1 MKTVITEVFTFDEL
15 SETAKNKAIENHR
28 YKNCYASHYFD
39 EIIDS
44 AKKVIEIFNLKT
56 GREYSDIR
64 TGHIDDAILQ
74 LKGVRLFKYI
84 INNYGNDLFTPK
96 YIKCIDKEFRC
107 KLFICKVNTG
117 RDGNKYTLV
126 YSKTKRDNSCVLT
139 GCCYDEDILKPIYN
153 FLKKPKENTT
163 FEDLMNEIGDA
174 ISKTVSDTE
183 DWINSDEFIAEN
195 LESNSYE
202 FTEDGNIF

>member
-1 MKTVITEVFTFDEL
+1 MKTVTTEVFAFDEL
-15 SETAKNKAIENHR
+15 SETAKTKAIENYR
-28 YKNCYASHYFD
+28 NKNYENSFYFD
-39 EIIDS
+39 EIIDTV
-44 AKKVIEIFNLKT
+44 KKVIELFNLKT
-56 GREYSDIR
+56 GNEYTDIR
-64 TGHIDDAILQ
+64 TSHIDDNILE
-74 LKGVRLFKYI
+74 LKGVRLFKYLM
-84 INNYGNDLFTPK
+84 NNYGNDLFKPK

-107 KLFICKVNTG
+107 KLFICKVHTA
-117 RDGNKYTLV
+117 RDGRKYTQIF
-126 YSKTKRDNSCVLT
+126 SKTKKDNSCVLT

-153 FLKKPKENTT
+153 FLKKPEANTT

>member
-1 MKTVITEVFTFDEL
+1 MKTVITEVYTFDEL
-15 SETAKNKAIENHR
+15 SETAKNKAIENYR
-28 YKNCYASHYFD
+28 YNYNDNSFYFD

-44 AKKVIEIFNLKT
+44 VKKVIELFNLKT
-56 GREYSDIR
+56 GREWSDIR
-64 TGHIDDAILQ
+64 TNHIDENILQ
-74 LKGVRLFKYI
+74 LSGARLFKYL

-107 KLFICKVNTG
+107 KLFICEVKTG
-117 RDGNKYTLV
+117 RNGNKYTFV

-139 GCCYDEDILKPIYN
+139 GCCYDEDILKPIYD
-153 FLKKPKENTT
+153 FLKKPEANTT

-174 ISKTVSDTE
+174 ISKTFSDTE
-183 DWINSDEFIAEN
+183 EWINSSEFISEQF
-195 LESNSYE
+195 ESNNYE

>member
-1 MKTVITEVFTFDEL
+1 MKTVMTEVFTFDEL
-15 SETAKNKAIENHR
+15 SETAKTKAIENYR
-28 YKNCYASHYFD
+28 NKDNGNEIYFD
-39 EIIDS
+39 EIIES
-44 AKKVIEIFNLKT
+44 EKKVIDIFNLKT

-64 TGHIDDAILQ
+64 TSHIDDTILE
-74 LKGVRLFKYI
+74 LKGVRLFKYL

-107 KLFICKVNTG
+107 KLFICEVKTG
-117 RDGNKYTLV
+117 RDGKKYTLV
-126 YSKTKRDNSCVLT
+126 YSKTKRDNSCTLT
-139 GCCYDEDILKPIYN
+139 GTCYDEAILKPIYD

-163 FEDLMNEIGDA
+163 FEDLMNEIGEA
-174 ISKTVSDTE
+174 ISKTFSDTE
-183 DWINSDEFIAEN
+183 EWINSDEFIAES